1 MRAGSYSLV
10 HFAADFPDDASCLDW
25 LWRERH
31 SKDGEHAHCP
41 RCDRVRQFRRYA
53 TTQQRQA
60 WTCTGCGHH
69 IHPTAGTLFHKSST
83 TLDRWF
89 HAIYLLSA
97 TRGTISA
104 RQLERELGVTYKTA
118 WRMKTLVMRQLGPA

>member
-1 MRAGSYSLV
+1 MTKDGYSLAD
-10 HFAADFPDDASCLDW
+10 FAGDFPDDAGCLEW
-25 LWRERH
+25 LWRERY
-31 SKDGEHAHCP
+31 SPDGEHAECP
-41 RCDRVRQFRRYA
+41 QCGRLRRFRRYA

-69 IHPTAGTLFHKSST
+69 LHPTAGTLFHKSST

-89 HAIYLLSA
+89 LAIYLLSA
-97 TRGTISA
+97 TRGLIST

-118 WRMKTLVMRQLGPA
+118 WRMKTLVLTELNAV